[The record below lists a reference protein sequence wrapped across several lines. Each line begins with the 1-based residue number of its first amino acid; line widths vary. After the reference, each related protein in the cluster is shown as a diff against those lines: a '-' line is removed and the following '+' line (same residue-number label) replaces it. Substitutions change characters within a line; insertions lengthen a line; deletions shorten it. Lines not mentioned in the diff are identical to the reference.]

1 MTNTC
6 TCLPG
11 DCHGGHT
18 IDVGPV
24 TRFHEIPQTV
34 SAIRWTGD
42 NVDAIKTWVGR
53 TSQGEPRFLLPD
65 EVTGQWESPGL
76 FNDSALEWESVY
88 PGDWIVQRPD
98 GVFTRCD
105 HEVFTATHRPE
116 TDTITA
122 GPAWVCVAD
131 ERLRQ
136 LRDDPDVCTN
146 PGERSM
152 ADELL
157 AARAR
162 ITELEAATPKIT
174 SETSDGYHT
183 FSELYRYRMLYNAAL
198 FNEWAA
204 AGLYDVHKSV
214 RHSDGSVCFD
224 GNWFVVYAQLPTGQI
239 SNHYEIADWYKFRV
253 PIRNEGVEWDGH
265 TPQEAAERLAA
276 LLEAEHHPAAQP
288 YREVWSDEVPPGGMV
303 CSICGGP
310 VESEPCPQHAPAERL
325 TGWAAAYTYNGY
337 LSRVVNRGE
346 VYLSREV
353 AEQEAAEDPTLVL
366 VRVEEVTAP

>member
-11 DCHGGHT
+11 DCHGGH
-18 IDVGPV
+18 IIQIGPAA
-24 TRFHEIPQTV
+24 RFHEIPQTV

-42 NVDAIKTWVGR
+42 NADAIKTWVGH

-105 HEVFTATHRPE
+105 HEVFTATTRPE
-116 TDTITA
+116 TNTITA

-152 ADELL
+152 AAELL

-162 ITELEAATPKIT
+162 ITELEAAAQADERAI
-174 SETSDGYHT
+174 EEARDERDAARDRAA
-183 FSELYRYRMLYNAAL
+183 EL
-198 FNEWAA
+198 EAA
-204 AGLYDVHKSV
+204 AGRRADRV
-214 RHSDGSVCFD
+214 RRGFNRRSRRLPVSRVRSAAPERSDGERRTDHGACGITVD
-224 GNWFVVYAQLPTGQI
+224 AVARG
-239 SNHYEIADWYKFRV
+239 R
-253 PIRNEGVEWDGH
+253 
-265 TPQEAAERLAA
+265 AA
-276 LLEAEHHPAAQP
+276 
-288 YREVWSDEVPPGGMV
+288 GGDR
-303 CSICGGP
+303 P
-310 VESEPCPQHAPAERL
+310 
-325 TGWAAAYTYNGY
+325 W
-337 LSRVVNRGE
+337 
-346 VYLSREV
+346 
-353 AEQEAAEDPTLVL
+353 
-366 VRVEEVTAP
+366 VTR

>member
-1 MTNTC
+1 MTDTC
-6 TCLPG
+6 TCPPD

-18 IDVGPV
+18 INVGPAA
-24 TRFHEIPQTV
+24 RFHEIPQTV

-42 NVDAIKTWVGR
+42 NADAIKTWVGH
-53 TSQGEPRFLLPD
+53 TPQGELRFLLPD
-65 EVTGQWESPGL
+65 EVSGQWESPGL

-162 ITELEAATPKIT
+162 ITELEA
-174 SETSDGYHT
+174 S
-183 FSELYRYRMLYNAAL
+183 
-198 FNEWAA
+198 
-204 AGLYDVHKSV
+204 
-214 RHSDGSVCFD
+214 
-224 GNWFVVYAQLPTGQI
+224 
-239 SNHYEIADWYKFRV
+239 
-253 PIRNEGVEWDGH
+253 
-265 TPQEAAERLAA
+265 
-276 LLEAEHHPAAQP
+276 QP

-303 CSICGGP
+303 CSTCGGP
-310 VESEPCPQHAPAERL
+310 VESEPCPEHAPAEPIGH
-325 TGWAAAYTYNGY
+325 TIGYNLGNGPVFDWQF
-337 LSRVVNRGE
+337 LGSLEQAKDRIANNALRRPWRIFE
-346 VYLSREV
+346 LREV
-353 AEQEAAEDPTLVL
+353 DSE
-366 VRVEEVTAP
+366 